1 MSFDKLSQG
10 LAKRAGSPR
19 TFQVALFLIV
29 LWAATGPFFHYNDTW
44 QLIINTSTTIIT
56 FLMVFV
62 IQNTQ
67 NRDNDV
73 LHIKIDE
80 LLRATKEA
88 QNAVI
93 GLDRMTSKE
102 LRAIRKQYQHIGE
115 NGEVEVSV
123 ADTTVSATASKTDS
137 APQRL
142 SAPQS
147 ACANGRRRTYR
158 ALFKTCDAR
167 PPASWPSPDASRV
180 SANTFRQRPSTRE
193 NRDL

>member
-1 MSFDKLSQG
+1 MKFSAVSQSLS
-10 LAKRAGSPR
+10 RWAGSAR
-19 TFQVALFLIV
+19 TFYAAVALIFLWS
-29 LWAATGPFFHYNDTW
+29 LSGPYFHYNDTW

-56 FLMVFV
+56 FLMVFL

-115 NGEVEVSV
+115 NGEVEVSAV
-123 ADTTVSATASKTDS
+123 DTTVSATASTTDR
-137 APQRL
+137 APQ
-142 SAPQS
+142 
-147 ACANGRRRTYR
+147 
-158 ALFKTCDAR
+158 
-167 PPASWPSPDASRV
+167 
-180 SANTFRQRPSTRE
+180 
-193 NRDL
+193 